1 MLPMS
6 SLRPMALPSVVTT
19 IRTRR
24 RCCDLACDFFHV
36 DTTFLR
42 RLDVLLVMEVA
53 TRHVHILGVTSHPD
67 GAWTALDRDAKFTGA
82 FDAIF
87 AGEGIKT
94 VKIPPQTLRAKPQVA
109 YCTFRGRCV

>member
-19 IRTRR
+19 LAWGTQQLAKAGAISEHAARRGESDPRYRTGSFRFLIR
-24 RCCDLACDFFHV
+24 
-36 DTTFLR
+36 
-42 RLDVLLVMEVA
+42 
-53 TRHVHILGVTSHPD
+53 
-67 GAWTALDRDAKFTGA
+67 DRDAKFTRA

-87 AGEGIKT
+87 AGESIKT
-94 VKIPPQTLRAKPQVA
+94 VKIPPQTLRAKPRVA

>member
-19 IRTRR
+19 ILAWGTQQLAKAGAISEHAARRGESDPRYRTGSFR
-24 RCCDLACDFFHV
+24 
-36 DTTFLR
+36 FLIR
-42 RLDVLLVMEVA
+42 
-53 TRHVHILGVTSHPD
+53 
-67 GAWTALDRDAKFTGA
+67 DRDAKFTGA
-82 FDAIF
+82 LDAIF

-94 VKIPPQTLRAKPQVA
+94 VKIPPQTLRAKPGVA